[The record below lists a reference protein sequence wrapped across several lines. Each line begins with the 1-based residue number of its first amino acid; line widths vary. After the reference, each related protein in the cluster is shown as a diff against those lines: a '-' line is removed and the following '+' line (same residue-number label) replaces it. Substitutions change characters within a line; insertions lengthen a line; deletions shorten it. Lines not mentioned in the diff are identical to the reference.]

1 MPRLDALAE
10 RYAHRSRHRSLATE
24 LNRPDI
30 AGLFDDA
37 GQNVATELLEWSA
50 RQALEDY
57 ARSTSPAKAVLLAGE
72 FITSAL
78 KGHVR

>member
-10 RYAHRSRHRSLATE
+10 RFAHRSRHRSLAAE
-24 LNRPDI
+24 MNRPDI
-30 AGLFDDA
+30 AQMFDDE
-37 GQNVATELLEWSA
+37 GKNISTELLEWSA

-57 ARSTSPAKAVLLAGE
+57 ARAMSRDAAIRLAGE